1 MSVKAGQAHTAPPDA
16 SHLDEWS
23 PTDPSAGP
31 AGAGSRIRRSIVAT
45 PVGGSV
51 VSNADPGIGKRCS
64 GRAGAAFV
72 EVWYRCRG
80 RFLSVGIGTLGRV
93 SVAAG
98 GGVGSPSGDPAAS
111 AAGSLVGPHGGDEA
125 LARRLKALACTAPLH
140 DLDGRKSRLDW
151 ADASIYQMAE
161 IGLQAIDQVTIA
173 MDFDHGASHDQVL
186 ARLLPFIAAHAP
198 GRDRAEYER
207 VARWVL
213 ECLINVGS
221 LDRGFRAVYGVF
233 AADGGYRRRT
243 FDFKLLVELVS
254 PDGEVYLRTSDEAIN
269 VLVGALDTDVE
280 SAQIAAEV
288 KLENLIKRGRL
299 SDAQVAAEQARYRT
313 VQYAEV
319 LRRKL
324 EATRRD
330 VRAVDWLNEVPDLI
344 AEALAH
350 IAARY
355 KAENAILAN
364 ITQARD
370 EAEELDRKRRAAH
383 LVELVRDCVRR
394 HTQLQARLQ
403 TAGQTFRAEQDRQQ
417 FAGPPQRATVDLF
430 GQLLVPLLRLPAG
443 RATAPTAVF
452 FRAAAGTTQPTAAR
466 LTSLV
471 DVLLS
476 PPRERDPLGEP
487 IPEPELAPLPDPDR
501 FDADVWSYADELL
514 ELTDTPRRLSGLLA
528 EARSIDPDLPHLVA
542 LRALHA
548 VSPEIGVALRQG
560 DPALLVAVDDGR
572 ALSDPQFAGAD
583 LLVGVATLHTSVAE
597 PANAEMDGAGMR
609 LG

>member
-1 MSVKAGQAHTAPPDA
+1 MDSEGWA
-16 SHLDEWS
+16 SGRL
-23 PTDPSAGP
+23 
-31 AGAGSRIRRSIVAT
+31 AGS
-45 PVGGSV
+45 P
-51 VSNADPGIGKRCS
+51 
-64 GRAGAAFV
+64 
-72 EVWYRCRG
+72 
-80 RFLSVGIGTLGRV
+80 
-93 SVAAG
+93 
-98 GGVGSPSGDPAAS
+98 
-111 AAGSLVGPHGGDEA
+111 GGDEA

-140 DLDGRKSRLDW
+140 DLDARKNRLDW
-151 ADASIYQMAE
+151 ADASVYQMAE

-173 MDFDHGASHDQVL
+173 MDFDHGASHDQVVT
-186 ARLLPFIAAHAP
+186 RLLPFIAAQAP
-198 GRDRAEYER
+198 DRSQNEHER

-233 AADGGYRRRT
+233 GADGGYLRRT

-313 VQYAEV
+313 VQYAEA

-370 EAEELDRKRRAAH
+370 EAEEPDRKRRAAH
-383 LVELVRDCVRR
+383 LVELVRDCIRR

-403 TAGQTFRAEQDRQQ
+403 TAGQTFRTEQDRQQ
-417 FAGPPQRATVDLF
+417 FAGTPQRATVDLF

-443 RATAPTAVF
+443 QATVPTAVF
-452 FRAAAGTTQPTAAR
+452 FRAAAGTTQPTAVR

-471 DVLLS
+471 DMLLT
-476 PPRERDPLGEP
+476 PPRARDPLGEP
-487 IPEPELAPLPDPDR
+487 VPEPELAPLPDPDR
-501 FDADVWSYADELL
+501 FSAQLWDHADELL
-514 ELTDTPRRLSGLLA
+514 ELTDVPRRLSGLLA
-528 EARSIDPDLPHLVA
+528 QARSIDSDLPHLVA

-548 VSPEIGVALRQG
+548 VSPEIGVAVRQG
-560 DPALLVAVDDGR
+560 DHALLVAVDDGTTL
-572 ALSDPQFAGAD
+572 ADPQFGGAD
-583 LLVGVATLHTSVAE
+583 LLVGVATLNNAPTASPAE
-597 PANAEMDGAGMR
+597 PKPHPAEATPV
-609 LG
+609 